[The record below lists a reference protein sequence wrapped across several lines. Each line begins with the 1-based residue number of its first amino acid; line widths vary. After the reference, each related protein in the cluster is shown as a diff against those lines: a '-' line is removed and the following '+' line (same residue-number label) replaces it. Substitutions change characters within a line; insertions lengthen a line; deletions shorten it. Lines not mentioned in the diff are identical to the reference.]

1 MLLFPQRT
9 SLLQQTPALI
19 PVYHLLADGG
29 LSPAPNPP
37 RDVGRK
43 QTLNSNATRQSSRQ
57 DCNSFSCPPPTLA
70 PCFPSVEIRLRF
82 LLIWHLCF
90 RRSVQAAWDN
100 RWNRLNA
107 HTADDEMLYNSVKGQ
122 TAVISLSAAPPS
134 AFISQH
140 DSAANWSNK
149 LLVRFLLKLN
159 HERVQFLYKVSPLMA
174 SAKTR
179 KHFSPLDSF
188 AGALYIFS
196 VYVFFL

>member
-1 MLLFPQRT
+1 MEGYLPRQTLL
-9 SLLQQTPALI
+9 
-19 PVYHLLADGG
+19 
-29 LSPAPNPP
+29 
-37 RDVGRK
+37 RDAGRK

-57 DCNSFSCPPPTLA
+57 DCNSFSCPPFA
-70 PCFPSVEIRLRF
+70 PCFPSVEIRLRS

-159 HERVQFLYKVSPLMA
+159 HQRVQFLYKV
-174 SAKTR
+174 
-179 KHFSPLDSF
+179 FSPHGLDKNMEAF
-188 AGALYIFS
+188 FS
-196 VYVFFL
+196 TGLLSGHAVHLQYVFFPLKQTSQ